1 MNILDK
7 FLIRSDYYLYTRFRF
22 MKAFNFNFKRNW
34 HFLVLCKKIEEILL
48 HEQKKN
54 IIINIPPGYAKSEL
68 ISIGLTAYGMGLDS
82 SNKFIVTSYGI
93 EVAETF
99 TAQVKD
105 ILNEEWH
112 QELFPVQMDRSTGAK
127 KFFKTKAGG
136 TVLAAGTGGR
146 VTGYRAGTAKGGFS
160 GIICTDDPLRAGDSQ
175 SDAKLK
181 EASNFQDETLES
193 RKMTQDVIKLV
204 VMQRLSEV
212 DVSGRMLEKGWDHLK
227 LQAIL
232 TEEELK
238 HNCDYVGIDYKKTE
252 SYKYGDKKADEFPL
266 WSWKQS
272 LEVLRRDR
280 GDYTDQGQPGI
291 GSFVFSGQYMQTPA
305 PDGGGILRDDWFQE
319 YTALPDVQQMIFTID
334 SAWDEKTQSDP
345 SVVQCWAKCSNGIYL
360 VDQIRGKW
368 QFHELK
374 KRIATFYKKHRPT
387 YVYIEN
393 KQSGIG
399 LIQELKR
406 EYMMPIKK
414 LQALKD
420 KYSRA
425 QDASPSV
432 ECGLVYLPHP
442 SIAPWVKEL
451 RDEVKSF
458 PVGKHDDQVD
468 CLVYAVIALCINQLF
483 EAPNKQLNVPT
494 VGELEAQ
501 GWAFGNAN
509 NPIGVDNNNPW
520 MDHIN

>member
-1 MNILDK
+1 MDVLDK
-7 FLIRSDYYLYTRFRF
+7 FLIRSDYYLYTRWRF
-22 MKAFNFNFKRNW
+22 FKSFGFQFNHNW
-34 HFLVLCKKIEEILL
+34 HFRVLCKKLEEVILW
-48 HEQKKN
+48 EQKKDLV
-54 IIINIPPGYAKSEL
+54 INIPPGSGKSE
-68 ISIGLTAYGMGLDS
+68 IVTIGMVAYGMGLDP
-82 SNKFIVTSYGI
+82 SNKYIVTSYGLETA
-93 EVAETF
+93 EVF
-99 TAQVKD
+99 TAQAKD
-105 ILNEEWH
+105 ILSEDWH
-112 QELFPVQMDRSTGAK
+112 KELFPVTMDRSTNSK
-127 KFFKTKAGG
+127 KHFKTSKKGEAI
-136 TVLAAGTGGR
+136 AAGTGGK
-146 VTGYRAGTAKGGFS
+146 VTGFRFGTAKGYYS
-160 GIICTDDPLRAGDSQ
+160 GIGITDDPLKASDSS

-181 EASNFQDETLES
+181 EAELFQNQSLAN
-193 RKMTQDVIKLV
+193 RKMTSAAIKIV
-204 VMQRLSEV
+204 VMQRLHEM
-212 DVSGRMLEKGWDHLK
+212 DVAGCCLEAGWDHVCLP
-227 LQAIL
+227 AIL
-232 TEEELK
+232 TKEQLK
-238 HNCDYVGIDYKKTE
+238 DFCDDVGENYKQTD
-252 SYKYGDKKADEFPL
+252 SYKYGDHKANEYSL
-266 WSWKQS
+266 WNWKWS
-272 LEVLRRDR
+272 LRELREDR
-280 GDYTDQGQPGI
+280 GDYAPEI
-291 GSFVFSGQYMQTPA
+291 LGSGGFVFSGQYMQTPA

-319 YTALPDVQQMIFTID
+319 YTGMPDIQQKIFTID